1 MKRQSPMSAIE
12 PMIRR
17 EREMYHELKHQ
28 NAELLEVLKD
38 IVSWA
43 EYFSGVTGAVGVG
56 GGILD
61 MKPSIEKAKQAIA
74 KAEGKE

>member
-28 NAELLEVLKD
+28 NVELLEALKELFAAHEAISKEND
-38 IVSWA
+38 LSKLAEPMFRLTKAVVS
-43 EYFSGVTGAVGVG
+43 
-56 GGILD
+56 
-61 MKPSIEKAKQAIA
+61 AKQLIA

>member
-28 NAELLEVLKD
+28 NAELLEALKEMVESWESMQVPNNMDD
-38 IVSWA
+38 IA
-43 EYFSGVTGAVGVG
+43 RDMLRVTNA
-56 GGILD
+56 IML
-61 MKPSIEKAKQAIA
+61 AKQAIA

>member
-17 EREMYHELKHQ
+17 EREIHQ
-28 NAELLEVLKD
+28 NVELLEALKELFAAHEAISKEND
-38 IVSWA
+38 LSKLAEPMFRLTKAVVS
-43 EYFSGVTGAVGVG
+43 
-56 GGILD
+56 
-61 MKPSIEKAKQAIA
+61 AKQLIA